1 MGKLSKMLKIH
12 TVFAAVFSLC
22 FCTVFTACT
31 GGDGDNNG
39 DGGGG
44 EDIPPVILPEEKIAE
59 NNDYANPIYPL
70 HDGEKKPLYTAD
82 PYVIK
87 GDDGFYYLYCTQTDV
102 YLSDDV
108 LGKTF
113 KRGPVFKSPDCVNW
127 VYTADVF
134 DGYTPDWVSP
144 VNGNAPGVWAPTVV
158 KVGEYYNFYYS
169 FSVGNYDNPEIGVGV
184 ARSHTPYGPWEHYGK
199 LFNSG
204 EIGVINSID
213 PHVLWDGGRL
223 YMVFG
228 SYGGLITL
236 VELEAD
242 GLSLKGGLEYQR
254 EHKTALAGYER
265 YEMENY
271 EASIILKRGGKYYLF
286 LSTGATLSGTKS
298 TYHVVVATSDN
309 IAGPYLDSK
318 GRNMFGPNR
327 GDYVVTP
334 SMSGAMGVGHMCLVE
349 DDAQAVWMLY
359 HGYDTQAA
367 TNSDWR
373 VLYLDKLLWTDG
385 GLPYVKDNH
394 ASNHETLPGPYINA
408 LEEKL

>member
-12 TVFAAVFSLC
+12 TVFAAVLSLC

-87 GDDGFYYLYCTQTDV
+87 GDDGFYYLYCTQTEV

-134 DGYTPDWVSP
+134 ESYTPDWVSP
-144 VNGNAPGVWAPTVV
+144 VNGNAPGVWAPPVV

-169 FSVGNYDNPEIGVGV
+169 FYAGNYDNPEIGVGV
-184 ARSHTPYGPWEHYGK
+184 ARSRTPYGPWEHYGK

-367 TNSDWR
+367 NYSDWR

-385 GLPYVKDNH
+385 GLPYVKDIH

-408 LEEKL
+408 FEEKL